1 MMSLSLVCSQ
11 ALELRQSLECSL
23 EQSLIV
29 KQELKLEL
37 KLYLEREDVCTKLY
51 KDALKKGNVRQY
63 DGHGMIFE
71 FALVQKKEVPVW
83 IYEKCG
89 HAFSHCLMRGW
100 DCLIGGEKYA
110 MAKGSWLLFVICDFY
125 AEMPQKSIEYAAVHE
140 RGEMVTLGDH
150 NLASKLEFAIAAE
163 EKNLRWYMG
172 WIETQ
177 CPEKFADVFS
187 YQTHLDL
194 PASDEFQ
201 LILEIFQESDE
212 AQKVR
217 RLIEEFD
224 WPYTILQRLSK
235 YKKANEEIAVILN
248 AAFDA
253 ATIFASHATSPLP
266 ETVKKIRQEIRNGLR
281 AISENGLKKSISLV
295 RANEVWRHRRS
306 ELDDEF
312 VKMRNRRE
320 ELLGEKDYLSEVV
333 QADLSGGLPLDCEL
347 SPEFEKAFKFIKF
360 L

>member
-1 MMSLSLVCSQ
+1 MSLSLVCSQ
-11 ALELRQSLECSL
+11 ALDLRQSLECSL
-23 EQSLIV
+23 ESTLMV

-37 KLYLEREDVCTKLY
+37 KLYQKREDICTKLY
-51 KDALKKGNVRQY
+51 KDALKNGNVKQY

-71 FALVQKKEVPVW
+71 FALVKKKDVPVW

-125 AEMPQKSIEYAAVHE
+125 PEMPQKSIEYAAVHE

-150 NLASKLEFAIAAE
+150 NLASKLEFAIATK
-163 EKNLRWYMG
+163 EKNLRWYME

-177 CPEKFADVFS
+177 CSEKFADVFS
-187 YQTHLDL
+187 YQMHLDL
-194 PASDEFQ
+194 PSSDDFQ
-201 LILEIFQESDE
+201 KIMEVFQESE
-212 AQKVR
+212 ETRKVR

-248 AAFDA
+248 AAFNA
-253 ATIFASHATSPLP
+253 ASIFASHAAVSLP
-266 ETVKKIRQEIRNGLR
+266 ETVRKIRQEIRNGLR
-281 AISENGLKKSISLV
+281 AISGRGLKNFISVV
-295 RANEVWRHRRS
+295 RANEVWQYRRS
-306 ELDDEF
+306 ELDAEF
-312 VKMRNRRE
+312 IKTRVRRE
-320 ELLGEKDYLSEVV
+320 EMLSEKDYVNEV
-333 QADLSGGLPLDCEL
+333 ARARLSGGLPLDNEL
-347 SPEFEKAFKFIKF
+347 SSEFKKVLKFIE
-360 L
+360 